1 MTIELY
7 KNSLITLQDAD
18 SYFDERYG
26 SQSWTELEDSEKEEV
41 LCTASKKISRFDFVG
56 EPLEKNQPLAF
67 PRDFDMPQDIKD
79 AVCEEAIALVQNTDN
94 VHLQNLENNI
104 TSISLG
110 AGSVSYSTGALS
122 SEAKLLRSSTAI
134 YLVQKWIKKGYF
146 I

>member
-1 MTIELY
+1 M
-7 KNSLITLQDAD
+7 
-18 SYFDERYG
+18 
-26 SQSWTELEDSEKEEV
+26 
-41 LCTASKKISRFDFVG
+41 CTATKKISRFDFVG

>member
-7 KNSLITLQDAD
+7 KNSLITLQEAD

-26 SQSWTELEDSEKEEV
+26 SQSWTELEDNEKEEV

-56 EPLEKNQPLAF
+56 EPQDKNQPLAF

-79 AVCEEAIALVQNTDN
+79 AVCEEAIALVENTDN
-94 VHLQNLENNI
+94 VHIQNLENNI

-122 SEAKLLRSSTAI
+122 SAEKLLRSSTAI
-134 YLVQKWIKKGYF
+134 YLVQKWVKKGYF